1 MEELIEVTQVGM
13 TKLGNGLH
21 ANHHRSAYDLINEC
35 EAAKIGITDALKTEW
50 NENIDT
56 EEEIGRESAADI
68 LTQTMNKKDEERD
81 KLVSFIF
88 MMIRGYRL
96 SPETAEAEAAERL
109 QLVVNPYKK
118 LQRES
123 FSDETAHI
131 VGLLKDL
138 KKTENAS
145 LVAALKLNTAVTKL
159 EAANA
164 EFHTLSL
171 QFFKSPRR
179 KDLPTASEVRPK
191 TDAVYERIIFMIRA
205 AYLSGASPVDKAVI
219 KTLVRNLNNLADKT
233 ETAYRQSLAQKKAA
247 ANKKPKDPKQPKDPK
262 DPKPKDPKDPKKP
275 EGGGDDIQIP
285 SEPPKKPDD
294 AEQPKPNP
302 GGGTGGG
309 DDIQIPTEPPK
320 KPDGQ

>member
-1 MEELIEVTQVGM
+1 MEELVEVTQVGM

-145 LVAALKLNTAVTKL
+145 LVAALRLNTAVTKL

-233 ETAYRQSLAQKKAA
+233 ETTYRQSQAQKK

-262 DPKPKDPKDPKKP
+262 EPKPKDPKDPKKP
-275 EGGGDDIQIP
+275 EGGGDDIHIP
-285 SEPPKKPDD
+285 EEPPKKPDD
-294 AEQPKPNP
+294 AEQPQPGP
-302 GGGTGGG
+302 GGSTGGG
-309 DDIQIPTEPPK
+309 DDIQIPSEPPK